1 MVINGI
7 KEILTTTP
15 AVKISSIGLSQ
26 PAVVLKHIHGATTKF
41 CFKNSTWG
49 SNPKMWFL
57 LDFWGIFD
65 KTMLHVSNGR
75 EIQIFI
81 MYIVSWYVLC
91 TTCEFIGPISYF

>member
-26 PAVVLKHIHGATTKF
+26 PAVVLKHIHGATTIF
-41 CFKNSTWG
+41 FFKKSTWG
-49 SNPKMWFL
+49 SNPKFGFCWNFL
-57 LDFWGIFD
+57 GLFD

-81 MYIVSWYVLC
+81 MYIVSWYVLG
-91 TTCEFIGPISYF
+91 TTCEFIGPMSYI